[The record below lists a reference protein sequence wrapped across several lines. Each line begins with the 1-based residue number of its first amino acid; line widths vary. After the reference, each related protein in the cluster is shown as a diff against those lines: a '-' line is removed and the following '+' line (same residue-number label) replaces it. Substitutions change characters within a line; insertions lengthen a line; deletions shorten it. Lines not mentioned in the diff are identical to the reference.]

1 MSVVGN
7 VSFVSP
13 GDPQFIPYGA
23 TDGYVSYMNA
33 VTISTGNVQLDGVSL
48 DGSTANGGQLL
59 INGVAVATVN
69 QNVSS
74 ISNWAT
80 YPALS
85 TINFGSGGGVINTT
99 TLNGTTANMTA
110 VNALSLISSAAQN
123 VSSVNGLAAIG
134 SYNVVNN
141 RTVLTGNLTPAPGY
155 SQASVALSGAGTGIY
170 NFILSDLN
178 GNYGWWSASCPLTIT
193 GGGVVGGVTVFPPT
207 NGSGAAAQPSFN
219 NYISI
224 TGSSTE
230 NGSILISILH
240 NASASLNI
248 GWGLVRMA

>member
-1 MSVVGN
+1 MSIVGN
-7 VSFVSP
+7 LSFVSP

-23 TDGYVSYMNA
+23 NDGYVNYMNA
-33 VTISTGNVQLDGVSL
+33 VSISTGNVQLDGVSL

-74 ISNWAT
+74 ITNWAT

-99 TLNGTTANMTA
+99 TLNGTTANLTA
-110 VNALSLISSAAQN
+110 VNALNLISSAAQN

-141 RTVLTGNLTPAPGY
+141 RTVLSGNLTPAPGY
-155 SQASVALSGAGTGIY
+155 TQTSVSLTSAGTGVY
-170 NFILSDLN
+170 NFFLSDLN
-178 GNYGWWSASCPLTIT
+178 GNYGWWSASCPLTVS
-193 GGGVVGGVTVFPPT
+193 GGIVVGGVTVFPPT
-207 NGSGAAAQPSFN
+207 TGSGTAAQPSFN

-248 GWGLVRMA
+248 GWGLVRVA

>member
-1 MSVVGN
+1 MSIVGN
-7 VSFVSP
+7 LSFVSP
-13 GDPQFIPYGA
+13 GDPQWIPYGA
-23 TDGYVSYMNA
+23 NDGYVNYMNA

-74 ISNWAT
+74 ITNWAT

-110 VNALSLISSAAQN
+110 VNALNLISSAAQN

-134 SYNVVNN
+134 SYNIVNT
-141 RTVLTGNLTPAPGY
+141 RQVLSGSLAPAPGY
-155 SQASVALSGAGTGIY
+155 SQVSVALSSAGTGIY
-170 NFILSDLN
+170 IFVLSDNN
-178 GNYGWWSASCPLTIT
+178 GNYGWWTASCPVTLTAGNAI
-193 GGGVVGGVTVFPPT
+193 GGVTVFPPT
-207 NGSGAAAQPSFN
+207 TGSGGASQPSFN

-230 NGSILISILH
+230 SGSLLISILH
-240 NASASLNI
+240 NASAALNI
-248 GWGLVRMA
+248 GWGLYRVA

>member
-1 MSVVGN
+1 MSIVGN
-7 VSFVSP
+7 LSFVSP
-13 GDPQFIPYGA
+13 GDPQWIPYGA
-23 TDGYVSYMNA
+23 NDGYVNYMNA
-33 VTISTGNVQLDGVSL
+33 VTISTGNVQLDGGSL

-74 ISNWAT
+74 ITNWAT

-110 VNALSLISSAAQN
+110 VNALNLISSAAQN

-134 SYNVVNN
+134 SYNIVNT
-141 RTVLTGNLTPAPGY
+141 RQVLSGSLAPAPGY
-155 SQASVALSGAGTGIY
+155 SQVSVALSSAGTGIY
-170 NFILSDLN
+170 IFVLSDNN
-178 GNYGWWSASCPLTIT
+178 GNYGWWTASCPVTLTAGNAI
-193 GGGVVGGVTVFPPT
+193 GGVTVFPPT
-207 NGSGAAAQPSFN
+207 TGSGGASQPSFN

-230 NGSILISILH
+230 SGSLLISILH
-240 NASASLNI
+240 NASAALNI
-248 GWGLVRMA
+248 GWGLYRVA

>member
-1 MSVVGN
+1 MSIVGN
-7 VSFVSP
+7 VSYISP
-13 GDPQFIPYGA
+13 GDPAFIPYGA
-23 TDGYVSYMNA
+23 TDGYVNYMNA

-74 ISNWAT
+74 ITNWAT

-110 VNALSLISSAAQN
+110 VNALNLISSAAQN

-134 SYNVVNN
+134 SYNIVNT
-141 RTVLTGNLTPAPGY
+141 RQVLSGSLAPAPGY
-155 SQASVALSGAGTGIY
+155 SQVSVALSSAGTGIY
-170 NFILSDLN
+170 IFVLSDNN
-178 GNYGWWSASCPLTIT
+178 GNYGWWTASCPVTLTAGNAI
-193 GGGVVGGVTVFPPT
+193 GGVTVFPPT
-207 NGSGAAAQPSFN
+207 TGSGGASQPSFN

-230 NGSILISILH
+230 NGSLLISILH
-240 NASASLNI
+240 NASAALNI
-248 GWGLVRMA
+248 GWGLYRVA